1 MHMLLLNLE
10 ALKVNDDN
18 KKHTYMYRR
27 AWKTFI
33 ALQSPKDL
41 FAQEENLRQIHKIM
55 GKIIYYG
62 TRCVFRESNAT

>member
-1 MHMLLLNLE
+1 MDIGIMYVYAATNLE

-33 ALQSPKDL
+33 ALQLIKTFDRS
-41 FAQEENLRQIHKIM
+41 R
-55 GKIIYYG
+55 GKFK
-62 TRCVFRESNAT
+62 TNS